1 MHYTD
6 ISDGTRH
13 IEVSALCLGTMYF
26 GTTVDEA
33 TSWAILDRFV
43 EAGGT
48 FIDTANAYTFWAGG
62 GSGGESEEVIG
73 RWLQSRNA
81 HDTVVVASKVG
92 AHIADTS
99 RAYDAHNREGLS
111 ADVILDAAAASR
123 KRLGVDRIDL
133 YYAHADDRQTPLAET
148 VTAMAQLV
156 DRGDVAMIG
165 ASNHAT
171 WRLAQARDLARSTDA
186 PRYAAIQQRHS
197 YLEARHLRGLV
208 TDALQLPVTPELLDY
223 ARAQDDLTVLGYSP
237 LLGGAYTR
245 RDRVLPPDYD
255 TADASRRLNTLQDVA
270 AELGATPNQVVLA
283 WMLQGD
289 PPIIPVLGVSTVDQ
303 LGEALQSVDIE
314 LTPEQQA
321 RLDT

>member
-1 MHYTD
+1 MHYTE
-6 ISDGTRH
+6 ISDGTRRL
-13 IEVSALCLGTMYF
+13 EVSALCLGAMYF

-73 RWLQSRNA
+73 RWLQSRKA

-171 WRLAQARDLARSTDA
+171 WRLAQARDLARSTGA
-186 PRYAAIQQRHS
+186 PRYAVIQQRHS

-270 AELGATPNQVVLA
+270 AELAATPNQVVLA
-283 WMLQGD
+283 WMLQGN
-289 PPIIPVLGVSTVDQ
+289 PPILPVLGVSTVDQ

-314 LTPEQQA
+314 LAPEQQA